1 MIKFR
6 KVSLIIASVLFLNG
20 CVLTEKS
27 IYSKQHLG
35 MIKSRYSYDN
45 TLWSYKQNKL
55 ISQSYKIAETDEFKA
70 LTDCFENYIKVFN
83 KIQSNMKYTT
93 DDKKELLHWR
103 FKIRQLQEFINEKYF
118 SNNEIKLHVI

>member
-1 MIKFR
+1 MKKI
-6 KVSLIIASVLFLNG
+6 SLIIVSALILNG

-35 MIKSRYSYDN
+35 MIKSNYSYDN

-55 ISQSYKIAETDEFKA
+55 IAKSYKISETKEFEM
-70 LTDCFENYIKVFN
+70 LTEYFENYIEVFD

-93 DDKKELLHWR
+93 NDKSELLHWR

-118 SNNEIKLHVI
+118 SNNEIKLHII